1 MNLKCISLNIRGI
14 NKSFKRRNLFRWLHN
29 GKYDVIFLQETYS
42 DDKIENIWRAEWGGD
57 VFYSHGSK
65 HSRGVML
72 LIKPTFKIE
81 NPDIIRDKKG
91 RFLLVRASLQD
102 EEFCFVNIY
111 APNDPSL
118 QKTFFNELSNKL
130 RPYSNDN
137 IILGGDFNCPL
148 ESVDKTGGK
157 IQTTEEALLIA

>member
-14 NKSFKRRNLFRWLHN
+14 NKSIKRRNLFRWLHN

-81 NPDIIRDKKG
+81 NPDIIRNKKG
-91 RFLLVRASLQD
+91 GFFSFGLRYKMKNFVLSTFTLQMIQVSKKRFSMNCLTNCDPTLTTISSLVAISTARLKVSIRR
-102 EEFCFVNIY
+102 EE
-111 APNDPSL
+111 
-118 QKTFFNELSNKL
+118 
-130 RPYSNDN
+130 
-137 IILGGDFNCPL
+137 
-148 ESVDKTGGK
+148 K